1 MEAISPAKAWIVLAR
16 LSSLESLIHDV
27 PVSVTGFTPT
37 PCFRSACT
45 SSGRA
50 RLEGECRDLRSAMP
64 ISSWY
69 PIRARS
75 RFWSRDILSFSKDK
89 GRRVKL
95 LRGAPGKLFRGA
107 PKTSTTPEIQKFLP
121 LVGPVTHFW
130 LSEMK
135 KIIKPFL
142 LFSI

>member
-1 MEAISPAKAWIVLAR
+1 MLSLSSLMEAISPAKAWIVLAR

-27 PVSVTGFTPT
+27 PVSVTGFPPT
-37 PCFRSACT
+37 PCFRSDCT
-45 SSGRA
+45 SSSRA
-50 RLEGECRDLRSAMP
+50 RLEGESRDLRSAMA

-95 LRGAPGKLFRGA
+95 LRGGGGSRKAVPRSTKNVNHPLRFKLFFFFLNYYGCVLQ
-107 PKTSTTPEIQKFLP
+107 TSN
-121 LVGPVTHFW
+121 
-130 LSEMK
+130 
-135 KIIKPFL
+135 
-142 LFSI
+142 